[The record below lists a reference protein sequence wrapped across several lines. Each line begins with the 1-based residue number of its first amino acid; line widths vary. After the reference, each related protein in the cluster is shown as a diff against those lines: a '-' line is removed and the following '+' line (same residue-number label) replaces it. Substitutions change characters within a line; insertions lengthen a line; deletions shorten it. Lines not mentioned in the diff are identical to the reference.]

1 MTPAQVDFK
10 SFGSAAFVTII
21 TLTSVGYG
29 DVVPSTKYGRFT
41 MAVVALWGAF
51 LMSLVVAVLSNW
63 LFLKKKDKS
72 VIDQYKER
80 R

>member
-1 MTPAQVDFK
+1 M
-10 SFGSAAFVTII
+10 
-21 TLTSVGYG
+21 TSVGYG
-29 DVVPSTKYGRFT
+29 DVVPSTKYGRAT

-72 VIDQYKER
+72 IIDEYKER
-80 R
+80 RFAARVI